1 MCGRWRCMNIGL
13 AQHDIINN
21 SWAASGPSGW
31 MDDEW
36 TWFVIVRA
44 AGYWWCWVLG
54 CSGGGNTEG
63 RGEKNNRALL
73 YCKPALSSSTYS
85 TVKNA
90 PPTKPTTRPRP
101 RPRPRSDAAARLD

>member
-54 CSGGGNTEG
+54 AGCWVVLVEATRREEE
-63 RGEKNNRALL
+63 RRIIER
-73 YCKPALSSSTYS
+73 YC
-85 TVKNA
+85 TVN
-90 PPTKPTTRPRP
+90 PR
-101 RPRPRSDAAARLD
+101 